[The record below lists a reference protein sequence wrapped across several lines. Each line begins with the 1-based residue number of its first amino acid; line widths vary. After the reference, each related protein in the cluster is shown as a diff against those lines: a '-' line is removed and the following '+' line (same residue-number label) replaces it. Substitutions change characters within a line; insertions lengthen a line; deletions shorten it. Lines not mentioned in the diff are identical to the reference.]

1 MEIKTRLRAEIQ
13 DEFDKLK
20 TMEVGSEEYKVT
32 VDGIGKLIDR
42 AIELDKSEV
51 EAEVHK
57 NENELK
63 AKQAQEDVKHRW
75 ISHLINFAGIAIP
88 TFLTIWGT
96 KTSLKFEET
105 GTVTTMAGRNFL
117 ANLFRRK

>member
-1 MEIKTRLRAEIQ
+1 MEIKTKLRAEIQ

-20 TMEVGSEEYKVT
+20 TMDVGSEEYKVT

-42 AIELDKSEV
+42 SIEFDKTES
-51 EAEVHK
+51 EAELKVQQA
-57 NENELK
+57 NEE
-63 AKQAQEDVKHRW
+63 VKHRW
-75 ISHLINFAGIAIP
+75 VSHAINIAGIAIP
-88 TFLTIWGT
+88 ALLAIWGT

-117 ANLFRRK
+117 ASLFRRK